1 MKKYKIEKIKNE
13 TCDLYFFNKLKS
25 LVKEPK
31 RMFFLKA
38 KKNCIRGR
46 HAHKKCNQF
55 FLSIRGVIDIS
66 LDNGKIEKK
75 IKLNENNLVKIEPL
89 NWVSVRLKKNQI
101 LCVICDEDY
110 KSREYIRDYKKFIK
124 IKKNFNHL

>member
-1 MKKYKIEKIKNE
+1 MKNVIN
-13 TCDLYFFNKLKS
+13 
-25 LVKEPK
+25 
-31 RMFFLKA
+31 
-38 KKNCIRGR
+38 
-46 HAHKKCNQF
+46 F

-101 LCVICDEDY
+101 LCVICDEAY

-124 IKKNFNHL
+124 MKKNFNHL

>member
-55 FLSIRGVIDIS
+55 FISIKDKILLNI
-66 LDNGKIEKK
+66 DNGVKEKDIVLYPGRMLK
-75 IKLNENNLVKIEPL
+75 VKPL
-89 NWVSVRLKKNQI
+89 NWVKVKLEKDQSVI
-101 LCVICDEDY
+101 VICDKKY
-110 KSREYIRDYKKFIK
+110 SKNEYIRKYSIFKKYLGL
-124 IKKNFNHL
+124 N